1 MSTSSHSLAYLLARI
16 LLMALF
22 LVSGLGKLGDL
33 SGTQA
38 YMEAMGV
45 PGILLWPTV
54 AFEIGS
60 GLCILLGFQTRLV
73 SIVLVGFSLV
83 TAFIF
88 HHNFADQTQQIMFLK
103 NLGLAGGFLLLAA
116 LLHRSLHRR
125 TGRVPPLEH

>member
-33 SGTQA
+33 SGTQG

-45 PGILLWPTV
+45 PGILLWPTI

-73 SIVLVGFSLV
+73 AVVLAGFSLV

-103 NLGLAGGFLLLAA
+103 NLGLGGGFLLLACTGA
-116 LLHRSLHRR
+116 GRYSIDGRRRR
-125 TGRVPPLEH
+125 TQL

>member
-1 MSTSSHSLAYLLARI
+1 VSTSSHSLAYLLARI

-33 SGTQA
+33 SGTQG

-45 PGILLWPTV
+45 PGILLWPTI

-73 SIVLVGFSLV
+73 AVVLAGFSLV

-103 NLGLAGGFLLLAA
+103 NLGLAGGLLLLACTGA
-116 LLHRSLHRR
+116 GRYSIDGRERR
-125 TGRVPPLEH
+125 G

>member
-33 SGTQA
+33 SGTQG

-45 PGILLWPTV
+45 PGILLWPTI

-73 SIVLVGFSLV
+73 AVVLAGFS
-83 TAFIF
+83 
-88 HHNFADQTQQIMFLK
+88 
-103 NLGLAGGFLLLAA
+103 
-116 LLHRSLHRR
+116 RS
-125 TGRVPPLEH
+125 PLSSSTTTSPIRPSRSCS

>member
-1 MSTSSHSLAYLLARI
+1 
-16 LLMALF
+16 
-22 LVSGLGKLGDL
+22 
-33 SGTQA
+33 
-38 YMEAMGV
+38 MEAMGV

-103 NLGLAGGFLLLAA
+103 NLGLAGGFLLLACTGA
-116 LLHRSLHRR
+116 GRYSIDGRGRR
-125 TGRVPPLEH
+125 G